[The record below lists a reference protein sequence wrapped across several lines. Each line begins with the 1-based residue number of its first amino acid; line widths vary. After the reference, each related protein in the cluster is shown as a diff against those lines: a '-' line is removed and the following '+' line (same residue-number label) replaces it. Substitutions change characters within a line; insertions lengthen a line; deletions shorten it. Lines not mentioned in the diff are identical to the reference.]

1 MIRSFS
7 TAQIRRALVLSV
19 LAGLAACQGQP
30 SKPTATSSGGAGGSC
45 AAERAD
51 FAAATDRATL
61 PADQPG
67 GTDAFYASL
76 RRNGPTPVLQA
87 QGLATEA
94 ARTADEVDHVTS
106 SFATLKACRLDRAEE
121 IRTGVAGGSLPAD
134 RIGPLMAGERDGFQG
149 EIETARAAVQQLD
162 GHVTMLRLVADRLA
176 ATAPGVDLKVARA
189 AAAPPAPAQ
198 YFVATAAAPIYA
210 KPTASAAHIANLRR
224 LQRVQGPGG
233 DTTAGWVQ
241 LTLNDGSA
249 GYVESSV
256 LRPAQPNASA
266 IKAAARAEAAREA
279 EGDPVASAVL
289 IARVGLPDRE
299 QALSSLI
306 ETSAEGLAVAFTTAL
321 PAPDEPDTDSA
332 AAPPS

>member
-1 MIRSFS
+1 MTRSLTS
-7 TAQIRRALVLSV
+7 APICRALALSL
-19 LAGLAACQGQP
+19 LAGLAACQGQAP
-30 SKPTATSSGGAGGSC
+30 KPTVTSGGGSASC
-45 AAERAD
+45 VAERTD
-51 FAAATDRATL
+51 FAAATDRGSL

-67 GTDAFYASL
+67 GPDAFYAGL
-76 RRNGPTPVLQA
+76 RRTGATPALQA

-121 IRTGVAGGSLPAD
+121 IRTGVAGGSLAAD
-134 RIGPLMAGERDGFQG
+134 RIGPLMASERDNFQT

-162 GHVTMLRLVADRLA
+162 RHVTMLRLAADRLA

-210 KPTASAAHIANLRR
+210 KPAANAPRVANLRR

-233 DTTAGWVQ
+233 DGTAGWVQ

-249 GYVESSV
+249 GYVETSV

-266 IKAAARAEAAREA
+266 LKAAARAETVREA

-289 IARVGLPDRE
+289 IARIGLPDRE

-306 ETSAEGLAVAFTTAL
+306 ETSAEGLSVAFTTSL
-321 PAPDEPDTDSA
+321 PASDEPDTDSA